1 MALNAGSATV
11 VPLDTEPLC
20 SDSDALPNYFVK

>member
-1 MALNAGSATV
+1 MALNAGAATV
-11 VPLDTEPLC
+11 VPLDTKALC